1 MFVRRTFPNRNQ
13 LVPALSCDMLPLHSQ
28 READMMRI
36 VVVLLSLLCFAIKP
50 SHAQVWPNK
59 PVRIVAPFAPGGAAD
74 TLGRIVAD
82 PLSNI
87 FKQQFFV
94 ENRPGAGGMI
104 GATAVATAAPDGYTF
119 VVSGIASHVIAPAMS
134 PNPGFDP
141 VRDFTHIAYLGG
153 PPVLWIVNPSHPAKD
168 FKEFLAYAKTS
179 TKPLDYISPGTGTQ
193 GNLFAE
199 GLALREKFRITH
211 IPYKG
216 AGPALVDLVAGH
228 VPFGSVT
235 FSSAAEL
242 VRAGKVRPLAVSA
255 ERRLANFPDIPTF
268 RELGYEDL
276 VTATWFGFSGP
287 AKLPPDIAHALSREI
302 TNVLHQPEVL
312 KRMAQDEIEI
322 RLMTPE
328 QFTDFVAGE
337 VARWA
342 PLAKTLSA
350 APN

>member
-1 MFVRRTFPNRNQ
+1 MI
-13 LVPALSCDMLPLHSQ
+13 
-28 READMMRI
+28 RI
-36 VVVLLSLLCFAIKP
+36 LVVLLSLLCLAIKP

-82 PLSNI
+82 PLSSI

-104 GATAVATAAPDGYTF
+104 GAAAVATAAPDGYSF
-119 VVSGIASHVIAPAMS
+119 VVSGVASHVTAPAIS
-134 PNPGFDP
+134 ANPGFDP

-153 PPVLWIVNPSHPAKD
+153 PPVVWIVHPSYPAKD
-168 FKEFLAYAKTS
+168 YKEFLAYAKAS
-179 TKPLDYISPGTGTQ
+179 PKPLDYISPGTGTQ

-211 IPYKG
+211 IPYRG

-242 VRAGKVRPLAVSA
+242 IRAGKVRALAVSA

-287 AKLPPDIAHALSREI
+287 PRLPHDITRALGREI
-302 TNVLHQPEVL
+302 TNILRQPEVQ
-312 KRMAQDEIEI
+312 KRMAQDEIET

-328 QFTDFVAGE
+328 QFTDFLAGE

-342 PLAKTLSA
+342 PLAKSLNATA
-350 APN
+350 N

>member
-1 MFVRRTFPNRNQ
+1 MKG
-13 LVPALSCDMLPLHSQ
+13 
-28 READMMRI
+28 I
-36 VVVLLSLLCFAIKP
+36 VLVLLSVLCLAIKP

-59 PVRIVAPFAPGGAAD
+59 PVRIIAPFAPGGAAD

-82 PLSNI
+82 PLSST

-94 ENRPGAGGMI
+94 ENRAGAGGMI
-104 GATAVATAAPDGYTF
+104 GATTVATAPADGYTF

-134 PNPGFDP
+134 PSPSFDP

-153 PPVLWIVNPSHPAKD
+153 PPVLWIVHPSHPAKD
-168 FKEFLAYAKTS
+168 YREFLTYAKAS
-179 TKPLDYISPGTGTQ
+179 PKPLDYISPGTGTQ

-242 VRAGKVRPLAVSA
+242 VRAGKVRALAVSA
-255 ERRLANFPDIPTF
+255 ERRLSNFPDIPTF
-268 RELGYEDL
+268 RELGYDDL

-287 AKLPPDIAHALSREI
+287 AKLPPDIARALGREI
-302 TNVLHQPEVL
+302 TNILQQPEVL

-328 QFTDFVAGE
+328 QFTDFLASE
-337 VARWA
+337 VARWS
-342 PLAKTLSA
+342 PLAKSLNATA
-350 APN
+350 N

>member
-1 MFVRRTFPNRNQ
+1 MGVKMKSI
-13 LVPALSCDMLPLHSQ
+13 A
-28 READMMRI
+28 
-36 VVVLLSLLCFAIKP
+36 VVLLSLLCVAIEP

-74 TLGRIVAD
+74 TLGRLVAD
-82 PLSNI
+82 PLSAI

-104 GATAVATAAPDGYTF
+104 GAASVATAAPDGYTF
-119 VVSGIASHVIAPAMS
+119 VIAGIASHVIAPAMS

-141 VRDFTHIAYLGG
+141 VHDFTHIAYLGG
-153 PPVLWIVNPSHPAKD
+153 PPVLWIVHPSHPAKD
-168 FKEFLAYAKTS
+168 FKEFLAYAKATP
-179 TKPLDYISPGTGTQ
+179 KPLDYISPGTGTQ

-199 GLALREKFRITH
+199 AFAIREKLRITH

-242 VRAGKVRPLAVSA
+242 IRGGKVRPLAISA

-268 RELGYEDL
+268 RELGYDDL

-287 AKLPPDIAHALSREI
+287 AKLPPDMVQALGREI
-302 TNVLHQPEVL
+302 TSNILHQPAVQ
-312 KRMAQDEIEI
+312 KRMALDEIEA
-322 RLMTPE
+322 RLMTPA
-328 QFTDFVAGE
+328 QFTEFVAGE
-337 VARWA
+337 VARWG
-342 PLAKTLSA
+342 PLAKALGATQ
-350 APN
+350 N